1 MHATHRKGAQI
12 TALAPRA
19 LIVAIFLLL
28 QACGGPSSDAAS
40 PNNGLAD
47 LSAAPVP
54 RTTQFAY
61 PIPGQLFADRTHA
74 FEWNA
79 VPGVL
84 GYQLQVGTSLGD
96 ADVFDSGF
104 ITNTSVRVPN
114 LPSAGVLYA
123 RVRVIPPGWPTTLDG
138 IAGYP
143 LASYVAFSTTADL
156 PGSAFTYPQPGATL
170 DADTPISWQTSPL
183 ASSYRLLIGTSP
195 GGRQLLDTGTIVSS
209 MRVVTG
215 LPAGATLFATLYTHY
230 PGRATRA
237 ETGWFVV
244 GNPNPTTNGMLAAAR
259 ALTAAVRGMAD
270 VLNQPYR
277 PTPLTS
283 AVAMEGDAAADCAA
297 YTDTLLTQLADA
309 NIPLTARGLDVCF
322 NTNSYDCHELVEI
335 YDPDKQRWITLDP
348 TFGMYALNAAGEPAT
363 SGDLSAAARAQA
375 FGSLGFVYLTPAGD
389 AYARAYYLDY
399 PLLFLNVYEPGST
412 NLAQPAPQL
421 QPYLEQPAPRT
432 GAAMAV
438 ASAYALGCATGAATA
453 TANINGSDASY
464 SCTND
469 FTYVFYAYS
478 VALDAGNP
486 TGANVWQP
494 RRFVF

>member
-1 MHATHRKGAQI
+1 MHGTHWKGAHL
-12 TALAPRA
+12 TALVQRA
-19 LIVAIFLLL
+19 LVAAIFPVLH
-28 QACGGPSSDAAS
+28 ACAGPASDAAS
-40 PNNGLAD
+40 LDNGLAD

-61 PIPGQLFADRTHA
+61 PIAGQLLVDRTHA

-84 GYQLQVGTSLGD
+84 GYQLQVGTSPGG

-104 ITNTSVRVPN
+104 ITSTSVPVPN
-114 LPSAGVLYA
+114 LPTAGVLFA

-143 LASYVAFSTTADL
+143 LASYLAFSTAADL
-156 PGSAFTYPQPGATL
+156 SGSAFTYPQPGATL

-183 ASSYRLLIGTSP
+183 ARGYRLLIGTSP

-230 PGRATRA
+230 PGRAIRSQA
-237 ETGWFVV
+237 VWFVV
-244 GNPNPTTNGMLAAAR
+244 GNPNPTTNGMLVAAR

-270 VLNQPYR
+270 MLNQPYR
-277 PTPLTS
+277 PTPLVS
-283 AVAMEGDAAADCAA
+283 AVVREGDATADCTA
-297 YTDTLLTQLADA
+297 YTATLLTQLADA

-322 NTNSYDCHELVEI
+322 NTNTYDCHELVEI

-363 SGDLSAAARAQA
+363 SGDLSTAARAQA
-375 FGSLGFVYLTPAGD
+375 FGSLSFVYLTPAGD

-399 PLLFLNVYEPGST
+399 PLLFLNVYEPGSA
-412 NLAQPAPQL
+412 NLAQPAPL
-421 QPYLEQPAPRT
+421 LRPYLEQPAPSA
-432 GAAMAV
+432 GAV
-438 ASAYALGCATGAATA
+438 ASAYALGCATGAASA
-453 TANINGSDASY
+453 TANINGTDASY

-469 FTYVFYAYS
+469 FTHVFYAYS

-486 TGANVWQP
+486 TDASVWQP